1 MTLRWVLAA
10 VHLIGLGI
18 SFGAIWGR
26 AAAFRNIAQAGGVPR
41 VLRAD
46 NWWGV
51 SALVLLATG
60 LPRLFGSTEKATAY
74 YLQNDL
80 FWAKMGVFAL
90 VLLLELWPMIT
101 LIRWRLR
108 LAAQE
113 SIDTSDAPRFATIS
127 YLQALLLVLLTFL
140 ATGMARG
147 YLT

>member
-1 MTLRWVLAA
+1 MTLRWILAA
-10 VHLIGLGI
+10 VHLIGLAI

-26 AAAFRNIAQAGGVPR
+26 AADFKNIAQAGGILR

-60 LPRLFGSTEKATAY
+60 LPRLFGSTEKAPAY

-90 VLLLELWPMIT
+90 VLLRELWPMVT

-113 SIDTSDAPRFATIS
+113 SIDTSDSPRVATSS
-127 YLQALLLVLLTFL
+127 YLQALLRGVLVFL

-147 YLT
+147 LTL